1 MKWDISD
8 KLEEFKSLIVEVE
21 LSHGWVEN
29 IFWSC
34 YTISNIREIVL
45 YEYTWPEPKPIVVGA
60 ATTMN
65 ESYKCRKNQSYWD
78 KITFVIYKN
87 TKKVRW
93 EMKINKNY
101 NV

>member
-8 KLEEFKSLIVEVE
+8 KLEEFKSLIIEVD

-45 YEYTWPEPKPIVVGA
+45 YGYTWPQPKLIVVG

-65 ESYKCRKNQSYWD
+65 ESYKYWKNQSYWD
-78 KITFVIYKN
+78 KITFVIYK
-87 TKKVRW
+87 KK
-93 EMKINKNY
+93 KNQKSKMRDE
-101 NV
+101 NQ